1 MRLLGVDIGKRR
13 IGVAVS
19 DEMGLLARPLDTV
32 RSVSLN
38 VDVARVAEIARE
50 VGAEMVIIGDP
61 LHMSGDPSTMSGR
74 ARKFGDT
81 LHTASGLPVEYCDE
95 RLTSVEAER
104 ILRESGVPPKKV
116 REQIDAMAASVIL
129 QSYLNSKKPPR
140 APSDPLDNRYW

>member
-1 MRLLGVDIGKRR
+1 MRILALDIGKRR

-19 DEMGLLARPLDTV
+19 DELGLLARPVQAV

-38 VDVARVAEIARE
+38 VDVQRISELARE
-50 VGAEMVIIGDP
+50 LGAEMVVVGDP

-74 ARKFGDT
+74 ARKFGET
-81 LHTASGLPVEYCDE
+81 LQAASGLPVEYFDE

-104 ILRESGVPPKKV
+104 ILRESGVPHRKV

-140 APSDPLDNRYW
+140 SPDAPLEDRYW